1 MIIDISKWQGVINW
15 DSVNGAI
22 DGAIIQCGFGD
33 DITSQDD
40 PYFLRN
46 IEECNRLGIPY
57 GIYLY
62 SYANTKAHAES
73 ETKHILRLAK
83 KCKLSLPIYID
94 IEDASIRG
102 NYNAQYFIDMGQAIE
117 DAGYWFGY
125 YCNENWAKN
134 VIKNSL
140 DRFTSWIAN
149 YSRKPSVPF
158 DIWQYCSDG
167 SVPGINGGVDCNEM
181 VRDLL
186 KEIKGNGGSN
196 KPAEKP
202 KPSGV
207 DYIVKNG
214 DTLSCIA
221 SLYGTT
227 YQKIASDNGISDPNL
242 IYPGQ
247 VLKINGGS
255 VPTHKT
261 YVVKQGDT
269 LSGIASQFNTSYQKI
284 ANDNGIS
291 NPNLIYPGQQLII
304 K

>member
-1 MIIDISKWQGVINW
+1 MIIDVSRWQGVINW
-15 DSVNGAI
+15 DAVNGAI

-33 DITSQDD
+33 DIPAQDD

-46 IEECNRLGIPY
+46 IQECDRLGIPY

-62 SYANTKAHAES
+62 SYASNKAHADS
-73 ETKHILRLAK
+73 ETKHLLRLAK
-83 KCKLSLPIYID
+83 KCNLALPIYID

-102 NYNAQYFIDMGQAIE
+102 SYNAQYFIDMGQAIE

-125 YCNENWAKN
+125 YCNEDWAKN

-140 DRFTSWIAN
+140 DRFTSWVAN

-186 KEIKGNGGSN
+186 KEIKGNSGAN
-196 KPAEKP
+196 KPTEKP

-207 DYIVKNG
+207 DYVVKSG
-214 DTLSCIA
+214 DTLSGIA

-227 YQKIASDNGISDPNL
+227 YQKIASDNGISNPNI

-247 VLKINGGS
+247 VLKINVGGAPS
-255 VPTHKT
+255 HKI